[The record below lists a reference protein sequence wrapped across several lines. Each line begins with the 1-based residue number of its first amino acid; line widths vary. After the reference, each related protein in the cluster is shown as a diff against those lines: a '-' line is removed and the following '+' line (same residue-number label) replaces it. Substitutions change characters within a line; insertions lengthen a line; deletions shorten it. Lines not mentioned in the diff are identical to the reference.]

1 MLSHVVNIILVF
13 FTLGLILLFVVAH
26 FTRFKTNLIVIIQQ
40 KKIVY
45 THTLQ
50 INLSQT
56 QKGQTCAQN
65 KTMKNI

>member
-1 MLSHVVNIILVF
+1 MLSHVLNIILVF

-40 KKIVY
+40 KIVY

-50 INLSQT
+50 RPNLCT
-56 QKGQTCAQN
+56 KQN
-65 KTMKNI
+65 NEKYLILIISSV

>member
-40 KKIVY
+40 KKLY
-45 THTLQ
+45 THTHYRSTFHRHKKAKLVH
-50 INLSQT
+50 
-56 QKGQTCAQN
+56 
-65 KTMKNI
+65 KTKQ